1 MEYLSAHAETLLAA
15 TFIFLGSMVQTSIGF
30 GLAIVAAPLLFL
42 LSPDYV
48 PGPITAVALVLSVAN
63 AYRYRANISL
73 QGLGAAVA
81 GRIPG
86 SLAGGALLL
95 WVDAKLLALWL
106 GITVIIAVLIS
117 LLPLRISPTPKRLV
131 VAGFLSG
138 FMGTSTSIGGPPMAL
153 LLQHEKASLIRA
165 NLSAFFI
172 VSCILSLMVQAQIG
186 YMGWHQIQL
195 TMPLIPAS
203 LMGFWLATRWV
214 DRISNQ
220 HIRIASLLLCSV
232 SGLATVAI
240 YWTI

>member
-1 MEYLSAHAETLLAA
+1 MEYLSAHSDVLLAA
-15 TFIFLGSMVQTSIGF
+15 TFIFFGSMVQTAIGF

-73 QGLGAAVA
+73 EGLGAAVA
-81 GRIPG
+81 GRVPG

-95 WVDAKLLALWL
+95 WVDAKLLSLWL
-106 GITVIIAVLIS
+106 GATVIIAVGVS
-117 LLPLRISPTPKRLV
+117 LLPLRFKPTPKRLV

-172 VSCILSLMVQAQIG
+172 VSCILSLIVQAPIG
-186 YMGWHQIQL
+186 YMGWHQLQL
-195 TMPLIPAS
+195 TVPLIPAT
-203 LMGFWLATRWV
+203 LIGFWFATRWV
-214 DRISNQ
+214 DKISSQ
-220 HIRIASLLLCSV
+220 HIRVASLLLCTV
-232 SGLATVAI
+232 SGLATIAV

>member
-15 TFIFLGSMVQTSIGF
+15 TFIFFGSMVQTSIGF

-48 PGPITAVALVLSVAN
+48 PGPITAVALVLSIAN

-153 LLQHEKASLIRA
+153 LLQHQKASLIRA

-172 VSCILSLMVQAQIG
+172 VSCILSLMVQAPIG
-186 YMGWHQIQL
+186 YMGWHHIQL